1 MASLTL
7 QNMDGEIQEKVAQ
20 ALKILGDSNRI
31 KIIEILREGEL
42 CQCEVIPHIG
52 QSQPTVSRH
61 LNLLERHG
69 VLVRRKEG
77 TKTFYKIADEK
88 VLEIVDLVRSL
99 IIGRTRAQEK
109 K

>member
-1 MASLTL
+1 ME
-7 QNMDGEIQEKVAQ
+7 GEVQEKVAQ

-42 CQCEVIPHIG
+42 CQCEVIPYIG

-69 VLVRRKEG
+69 VLARRKEG
-77 TKTFYKIADEK
+77 TKIFYKIADEK

-99 IIGRTRAQEK
+99 IYERK
-109 K
+109 